1 MTQWT
6 EEVDPVN
13 GDFRVQLRIDKVLY
27 ERQTEHQ
34 HILLIENRTYGR
46 VLLFDGV
53 AQVAENDEFIYHEML
68 VHVPVLAHGAVRK
81 VLVIGGGDGAAVE
94 ELLKHDAIGQ
104 VDLVEID
111 PAVVEV
117 SKAHLRSICGDAFED
132 PRLTLS
138 IADGVEFVTQ
148 CEDRYDLILVD
159 SKDPSGNVNVLYS
172 EPFYRDCAK
181 CLADGGILVTQNA
194 LPFFDRDWLGKPLAR
209 LRKLFADVGCYQV
222 AVPSF
227 YGGFMAFGWA
237 SQDAGL
243 RQVSVDEL
251 ERRFRESGA
260 ATRYYTPEIHCAS
273 FALPPYVRG
282 MLR

>member
-13 GDFRVQLRIDKVLY
+13 GDFRVQLRVEKVLF
-27 ERQTEHQ
+27 ERQTPHQ

-68 VHVPVLAHGAVRK
+68 SHVPVLAHGAVRR
-81 VLVIGGGDGAAVE
+81 VLVVGGGDGGAIE
-94 ELLKHDAIGQ
+94 ELFKHPGIEH

-111 PAVVEV
+111 EVVVEM
-117 SKAHLRSICGDAFED
+117 SKAHFRSVCGEAFED
-132 PRLTLS
+132 PRLRLT
-138 IADGVEFVTQ
+138 IGDGVEYVAACADT
-148 CEDRYDLILVD
+148 YDLILVD
-159 SKDPSGNVNVLYS
+159 SKDPTGETNVLYS
-172 EPFYRDCAK
+172 EPFYRNCRK
-181 CLADGGILVTQNA
+181 CMTQGGVLVTQNA

-209 LRKLFADVGCYQV
+209 LRKIFADVGCYQV

-237 SQDAGL
+237 CDDPAV
-243 RQVSVDEL
+243 RQVPEAAL
-251 ERRFRESGA
+251 AERYA
-260 ATRYYTPEIHCAS
+260 AAASETRYYTPAIHRAA
-273 FALPPYVRG
+273 FALPPYVSG
-282 MLR
+282 MLA

>member
-13 GDFRVQLRIDKVLY
+13 GDFRVQLRIDKVLC

-68 VHVPVLAHGAVRK
+68 VHVPVLAHGAVRR
-81 VLVIGGGDGAAVE
+81 VLIIGGGDGAAAE
-94 ELLKHDAIGQ
+94 ELFKHDAIAR

-111 PAVVEV
+111 PAVVEI
-117 SKAHLRSICGDAFED
+117 SKAHLRPICGDAFED
-132 PRLTLS
+132 PRLRLS
-138 IADGVEFVTQ
+138 IGDGVEFVAR

-159 SKDPSGNVNVLYS
+159 SKDPSGDVNVLYS

-181 CLADGGILVTQNA
+181 CLAKGGILVTQNA

-209 LRKLFADVGCYQV
+209 LRKMFADVGCYQV

-237 SQDAGL
+237 SQDPAL
-243 RQVSVDEL
+243 RQVSVDQL
-251 ERRFRESGA
+251 ERRFQESSVA
-260 ATRYYTPEIHCAS
+260 ANYYTPAIHRAS

-282 MLR
+282 MLG

>member
-13 GDFRVQLRIDKVLY
+13 GDFRVQLRVEKVLF
-27 ERQTEHQ
+27 EQHTPHQ

-68 VHVPVLAHGAVRK
+68 THVPILAHGAVRR
-81 VLVIGGGDGAAVE
+81 VLVVGGGDGGAIE
-94 ELLKHDAIGQ
+94 ELFKHPGVEH

-111 PAVVEV
+111 EAVVEM
-117 SKAHLRSICGDAFED
+117 SKAHFRAVCGEAFED
-132 PRLTLS
+132 PRLRLT
-138 IADGVEFVTQ
+138 IGDGVEYIAGRA
-148 CEDRYDLILVD
+148 DRYDLILVD
-159 SKDPSGNVNVLYS
+159 SKDPTGETNVLYS
-172 EPFYRDCAK
+172 EPFYRNCRK
-181 CLADGGILVTQNA
+181 CLSPGGVLVTQNA

-209 LRKLFADVGCYQV
+209 LRKIFADVGCYQV

-237 SQDAGL
+237 SDDPAL
-243 RQVSVDEL
+243 RQVPEATL
-251 ERRFRESGA
+251 AERYTA
-260 ATRYYTPEIHCAS
+260 AAVNTKYYTPATHRAA
-273 FALPPYVRG
+273 FALPPYVAG
-282 MLR
+282 MLA

>member
-6 EEVDPVN
+6 EEVDPVH
-13 GDFRVQLRIDKVLY
+13 GDFRVQLRVEKVLL
-27 ERQTEHQ
+27 EKQTPHQ

-68 VHVPVLAHGAVRK
+68 VHVPVLAHGAMRS
-81 VLVIGGGDGAAVE
+81 VLIIGGGDGGAAE
-94 ELLKHDAIGQ
+94 ELFKHPGIER

-111 PAVVEV
+111 DAVVDLA
-117 SKAHLRSICGDAFED
+117 KTHLRAVCGDAFED
-132 PRLTLS
+132 PRLTVT
-138 IADGVEFVTQ
+138 IGDGVAHVRDCGEQ
-148 CEDRYDLILVD
+148 YDLVLVD
-159 SKDPSGNVNVLYS
+159 SKDPTGETNVLYS

-181 CLADGGILVTQNA
+181 CLAPGGVLVTQNA
-194 LPFFDRDWLGKPLAR
+194 LPFFDRDWLGKPMAR
-209 LRKLFADVGCYQV
+209 LRKIFADIGCYQV

-237 SQDAGL
+237 SENAAL
-243 RQVSVDEL
+243 RKTVLADL
-251 ERRFRESGA
+251 EQRFRDA
-260 ATRYYTPEIHCAS
+260 AIATSYYTPEIHRAA
-273 FALPPYVRG
+273 FALPPYVSG

>member
-13 GDFRVQLRIDKVLY
+13 GDFRVQLRIDKVLS

-34 HILLIENRTYGR
+34 HILLIENGTYGR

-81 VLVIGGGDGAAVE
+81 VLVIGGGDGAAAE
-94 ELLKHDAIGQ
+94 ELFKHDTVSQ
-104 VDLVEID
+104 LDLVEID
-111 PAVVEV
+111 PVVVEI

-132 PRLTLS
+132 PRLRLS
-138 IADGVEFVTQ
+138 IGDGVEFVTQ
-148 CEDRYDLILVD
+148 CEERYDLILVD
-159 SKDPSGNVNVLYS
+159 SKDPPGNVNVLYS

-181 CLADGGILVTQNA
+181 CLADGGVLVTQNA

-209 LRKLFADVGCYQV
+209 LRKIFADVGCYQV

-227 YGGFMAFGWA
+227 YGGFTAFGWA
-237 SQDAGL
+237 SQDADL
-243 RQVSVDEL
+243 RRVSVEEL
-251 ERRFRESGA
+251 ARRFQGA
-260 ATRYYTPEIHCAS
+260 GVAARYYTPEIHCAS

>member
-13 GDFRVQLRIDKVLY
+13 GDFRVQLRIDKVLC

-34 HILLIENRTYGR
+34 HILLIANRTYGR

-68 VHVPVLAHGAVRK
+68 VHVPVFAHGGVRRA
-81 VLVIGGGDGAAVE
+81 LVIGGGDGAAAE
-94 ELLKHDAIGQ
+94 ELFKHRSIER
-104 VDLVEID
+104 VDLIEID
-111 PAVVEV
+111 PVVVEI
-117 SKAHLRSICGDAFED
+117 SKDHLRSICGDAFED
-132 PRLTLS
+132 PRLHLS
-138 IADGVEFVTQ
+138 IGDGVEFVAQ

-159 SKDPSGNVNVLYS
+159 SKDPPGNVNVLYS
-172 EPFYRDCAK
+172 EPFYRDCAR

-209 LRKLFADVGCYQV
+209 LRKIFADVGCYQV

-237 SQDAGL
+237 SQEPAY
-243 RQVSVDEL
+243 RQASVDRL
-251 ERRFRESGA
+251 EGRYRESDV
-260 ATRYYTPEIHCAS
+260 ATRYYTPDIHCAA

>member
-6 EEVDPVN
+6 EEVDPVH
-13 GDFRVQLRIDKVLY
+13 GGFRVQLRVEKVLL
-27 ERQTEHQ
+27 EKQTPHQ

-68 VHVPVLAHGAVRK
+68 VHVPVLAHGGMRSALIV
-81 VLVIGGGDGAAVE
+81 GGGDGGAAE
-94 ELLKHDAIGQ
+94 ELFKHRGIER

-111 PAVVEV
+111 EAVVHLA
-117 SKAHLRSICGDAFED
+117 KTHLRAVCRDAFED
-132 PRLTLS
+132 PRLSVT
-138 IADGVEFVTQ
+138 IGDGVAYVRD
-148 CEDRYDLILVD
+148 CGALYDLILVD
-159 SKDPSGNVNVLYS
+159 SKDPTGETNVLYS

-181 CLADGGILVTQNA
+181 CLAPGGVLVTQNA

-209 LRKLFADVGCYQV
+209 LRKIFADVGCYRV
-222 AVPSF
+222 AAPSF

-237 SQDAGL
+237 SENAAL
-243 RQVSVDEL
+243 RMPALADL
-251 ERRFRESGA
+251 ERRFQDAAIGA
-260 ATRYYTPEIHCAS
+260 RYYTPEIHRAA
-273 FALPPYVRG
+273 FALPPYVSG

>member
-13 GDFRVQLRIDKVLY
+13 GDFRVQLRIDKVLC

-34 HILLIENRTYGR
+34 HILLIANRTFGR

-68 VHVPVLAHGAVRK
+68 VHVPMLAHGGVRR
-81 VLVIGGGDGAAVE
+81 VLLIGGGDGAAAE
-94 ELLKHDAIGQ
+94 ELFKHRSIER

-111 PAVVEV
+111 PDLVEV
-117 SKAHLRSICGDAFED
+117 SKTHLRAICGDAFED
-132 PRLTLS
+132 PRLKLS
-138 IADGVEFVTQ
+138 IGDGVEFVARR
-148 CEDRYDLILVD
+148 EDRYDLILVD
-159 SKDPSGNVNVLYS
+159 SKDPPGNVNVLYS

-209 LRKLFADVGCYQV
+209 LRKIFADVGCYQV

-237 SQDAGL
+237 SEDAAL
-243 RQVSVDEL
+243 RRLPVEEL
-251 ERRFRESGA
+251 ERRFEASGVT
-260 ATRYYTPEIHCAS
+260 TRYYTPEIHRAS

>member
-13 GDFRVQLRIDKVLY
+13 GDFRVQLRIDKVLS

-81 VLVIGGGDGAAVE
+81 VLVIGGGDGAAAE
-94 ELLKHDAIGQ
+94 ELFKHDTVRQ

-111 PAVVEV
+111 PVVVEI

-132 PRLTLS
+132 PRLRLS
-138 IADGVEFVTQ
+138 IGDGVEFVAQ
-148 CEDRYDLILVD
+148 CEERYDLILVD
-159 SKDPSGNVNVLYS
+159 SKDPPGNVNVLYS

-181 CLADGGILVTQNA
+181 CLADGGVLVTQNA

-209 LRKLFADVGCYQV
+209 LRKIFADVGCYQV

-227 YGGFMAFGWA
+227 YGGFTAFGWA

-243 RQVSVDEL
+243 RRVSVEEL
-251 ERRFRESGA
+251 ARRFQGA
-260 ATRYYTPEIHCAS
+260 GVATRYYTPEIHCAS

>member
-13 GDFRVQLRIDKVLY
+13 GDFRVQLRIDKVLC
-27 ERQTEHQ
+27 ERQTGHQ

-53 AQVAENDEFIYHEML
+53 AQVTENDEFIYHEML
-68 VHVPVLAHGAVRK
+68 VHVPVLAHGAVRQ
-81 VLVIGGGDGAAVE
+81 VLVIGGGDGAAAE
-94 ELLKHDAIGQ
+94 ELFKHRTIER
-104 VDLVEID
+104 VDVVEID
-111 PAVVEV
+111 PVLVEV

-138 IADGVEFVTQ
+138 IGDGVEFVAE
-148 CEDRYDLILVD
+148 CPDRYDLILVD
-159 SKDPSGNVNVLYS
+159 SKDPPGNVNILYS

-181 CLADGGILVTQNA
+181 CLTDGGILVTQNA

-209 LRKLFADVGCYQV
+209 LRKIFADVGCYQV

-227 YGGFMAFGWA
+227 YGGFTAFGWA
-237 SQDAGL
+237 SQDADL
-243 RQVSVDEL
+243 RRVPVTEL
-251 ERRFRESGA
+251 ERRYQA
-260 ATRYYTPEIHCAS
+260 AGVETRYYTPEIHCAS

>member
-13 GDFRVQLRIDKVLY
+13 GDFRVQLRIEKVLC

-34 HILLIENRTYGR
+34 HILLIANRTYGR

-68 VHVPVLAHGAVRK
+68 VHVPVLAHGAVRR
-81 VLVIGGGDGAAVE
+81 VLVIGGGDGAAAE
-94 ELLKHDAIGQ
+94 ELFKHESIER

-111 PAVVEV
+111 PEVVEI
-117 SKAHLRSICGDAFED
+117 SKAHLRPICGDAFED
-132 PRLTLS
+132 PRLRLS
-138 IADGVEFVTQ
+138 IGDGVEFVAA
-148 CEDRYDLILVD
+148 CDDRYDLILVD
-159 SKDPSGNVNVLYS
+159 SKDPPGNVNVLYS

-181 CLADGGILVTQNA
+181 CLAEHGILVTQNA

-209 LRKLFADVGCYQV
+209 LRKIFTDVGCYQV

-237 SQDAGL
+237 SQEPSL
-243 RQVSVDEL
+243 RRVSVDEL
-251 ERRFRESGA
+251 EKRFGA
-260 ATRYYTPEIHCAS
+260 SSVATRYYTPEIHGAS